1 MILFIANRFLKSRKN
16 SSGFSIFSLIAILGI
31 AIGVASLII
40 AINVL
45 DGFDLTIREK
55 VENLDSHIQ
64 IVGFSDLPIN
74 EKDST
79 DKRVKELIPNQLVHI
94 DKYVSRLVIAGT
106 KKIKEGVQ
114 LKGVGADY
122 FRKKEGLKI
131 IEGER
136 NLSNNTNFLLVG
148 KTLANKLRVKI
159 DDEIV
164 VYSVGNNQYDIFSS
178 NIEKIKVTGI
188 FESGLAKFDD
198 AYIYTNIDSAKM
210 FLMFR
215 KQVSGYEIKLNS
227 LNNIDSIVN
236 HLQNNLRYPN
246 YVKSVFDSYKHIF
259 NWIELQKKP
268 IPLILGLIILV
279 AVFNIISTLL
289 MIILEKINSVGVLR
303 SLGAK
308 QYQIIIIFLLHGITI
323 GVIGVLFG
331 NFLAVGLSYLQ
342 NHYDVITLPGTIY
355 FISKVPLIINLSTNV
370 LVSIITLALVL
381 VVSIIPSIIAARIS
395 PLFIIRFK

>member
-31 AIGVASLII
+31 AVGVASLII

-136 NLSNNTNFLLVG
+136 NLS
-148 KTLANKLRVKI
+148 
-159 DDEIV
+159 
-164 VYSVGNNQYDIFSS
+164 
-178 NIEKIKVTGI
+178 
-188 FESGLAKFDD
+188 
-198 AYIYTNIDSAKM
+198 
-210 FLMFR
+210 
-215 KQVSGYEIKLNS
+215 
-227 LNNIDSIVN
+227 
-236 HLQNNLRYPN
+236 
-246 YVKSVFDSYKHIF
+246 
-259 NWIELQKKP
+259 
-268 IPLILGLIILV
+268 
-279 AVFNIISTLL
+279 
-289 MIILEKINSVGVLR
+289 
-303 SLGAK
+303 
-308 QYQIIIIFLLHGITI
+308 
-323 GVIGVLFG
+323 
-331 NFLAVGLSYLQ
+331 
-342 NHYDVITLPGTIY
+342 
-355 FISKVPLIINLSTNV
+355 
-370 LVSIITLALVL
+370 
-381 VVSIIPSIIAARIS
+381 
-395 PLFIIRFK
+395 

>member
-1 MILFIANRFLKSRKN
+1 LILFIANRFLKSRKN

-31 AIGVASLII
+31 AVGVASLII

-198 AYIYTNIDSAKM
+198 AYIYTNIDSAKI
-210 FLMFR
+210 FLRFR
-215 KQVSGYEIKLNS
+215 EQVSGYEIKLNS
-227 LNNIDSIVN
+227 LNSIDSIVN

>member
-31 AIGVASLII
+31 AVGVASLII

-198 AYIYTNIDSAKM
+198 AYIYTNIDSAKI
-210 FLMFR
+210 FLRFR
-215 KQVSGYEIKLNS
+215 EQVSGYEIKLNS
-227 LNNIDSIVN
+227 LNSIDSIVN